1 MKETPLLYTKEMV
14 LAVLADLKTN
24 TRRVMKPQ
32 PIEIGNSLQ
41 LGPHGL
47 KMGKELFAKKYSPY
61 GGPRDRLWV
70 KEPFKITGRWGRN
83 VGGIYTHTGDEF
95 KKTLTHDEFEKFMNW
110 KNPYGGKSSL
120 FMFRSLSRIT
130 LEITDV
136 RVERVQD
143 ISADDCFNEGIFI
156 SQPSGANIENI
167 KKPEEFDS
175 WNKKKQDEFINGHAR
190 ATYIAQCEHCDQY
203 IAAFEKLWN
212 SINGTPRADGVDISW
227 AANPWVWVIAFRR
240 MENIGSGMTYGA
252 SERQIRRMKGGVE

>member
-61 GGPRDRLWV
+61 GGPGDRLWV
-70 KEPFKITGRWGRN
+70 KEPFRIMSRWGRN
-83 VGGIYTHTGDEF
+83 VSGIYTHTGDEF

-130 LEITDV
+130 LEISDV

-143 ISADDCFNEGIFI
+143 ISEEDATAEGAKQVENGYWTYGNGFRSI
-156 SQPSGANIENI
+156 SC
-167 KKPEEFDS
+167 
-175 WNKKKQDEFINGHAR
+175 R
-190 ATYIAQCEHCDQY
+190 L
-203 IAAFEKLWN
+203 AFEDLWD
-212 SINGTPRADGVDISW
+212 SINGEPRNDGVDISW

-240 MENIGSGMTYGA
+240 LENMGSGMTYGS
-252 SERQIRRMKGGVE
+252 SERQIRRMKGGA